1 MKKLVTLLTA
11 LTMLLSMSLSV
22 NGADLENNDIA
33 TEPIAEENFEE
44 YIIEISPFL
53 YYKGVYY
60 DSSSIDINRYYL
72 NTKTGEIGH
81 TCVSKYA
88 IVQLDDGKDYIQQIN
103 PNFSPEEQFVYT
115 PIEEVLATLPVIEF
129 TIFDAV
135 SVQKYINGN
144 YAISLEAQPYL
155 DHNADGNVNSVD
167 LSLIKYELLH

>member
-1 MKKLVTLLTA
+1 MKKLITALTV
-11 LTMLLSMSLSV
+11 LTMLLTVPLSV

-33 TEPIAEENFEE
+33 TEPIAEENFEDC
-44 YIIEISPFL
+44 IIEVPPFL

-60 DSSSIDINRYYL
+60 DSSPIDINRYYL
-72 NTKTGEIGH
+72 NYKTGEIEH
-81 TCVSKYA
+81 TCIWAYA
-88 IVQLDDGKDYIQQIN
+88 VVQLDDGNDYMQQVN
-103 PNFSPEEQFVYT
+103 PNFSPEDQFIYT
-115 PIEEVLATLPVIEF
+115 PIEEVLATLPVLEF

-155 DHNADGNVNSVD
+155 DHNADGIVNSVD